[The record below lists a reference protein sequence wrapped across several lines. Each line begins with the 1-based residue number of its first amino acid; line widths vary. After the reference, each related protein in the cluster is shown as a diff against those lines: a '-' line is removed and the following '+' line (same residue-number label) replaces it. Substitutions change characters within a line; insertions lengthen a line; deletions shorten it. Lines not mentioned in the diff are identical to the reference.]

1 MEITAYFSHSIRGS
15 KGNAATDEDMEQN
28 CLLVKKVAEEL
39 RSHLP
44 QLDIYVPAEHEDF
57 VHIAWKQGM
66 LSEEQILKV
75 DCEIVAQKDLL
86 LVLVKDGWRGGGIGV
101 EIDKATRC
109 GIPIFYVEVVD
120 DVTVDNLRT
129 LLDVIE
135 EKKRQLDLLG
145 STTLQ
150 PFEKGKVYGLLVDM
164 SAGNLEYLSNILER
178 ASEVYGISFIPLDR
192 NTMEIVSVPKD
203 AKGENQNG

>member
-28 CLLVKKVAEEL
+28 CLLVREVAKEL

-57 VHIAWKQGM
+57 VHIAWKQKM

-75 DCEIVAQKDLL
+75 DCEIVARKDLL

-101 EIDKATRC
+101 EINKAIEC
-109 GIPIFYVEVVD
+109 DIPIFYVEVVD
-120 DVTVDNLRT
+120 DIMIDNLRT
-129 LLDVIE
+129 LLDVIVG
-135 EKKRQLDLLG
+135 KKRQLDLLK

-150 PFEKGKVYGLLVDM
+150 PFEKGKVYGLSVDLDHVD
-164 SAGNLEYLSNILER
+164 LEMLNHLMET
-178 ASEVYGISFIPLDR
+178 AADLHDISFIPLDR
-192 NTMEIVSVPKD
+192 NTTEIVSAPKD
-203 AKGENQNG
+203 SKEDR